1 MMIRHR
7 RQGRSMRLDRNKR
20 HTLYSE
26 WKAER
31 IKAMEKR
38 TPHQVMVDAAYQ
50 AANQNDNY
58 YSGLVA
64 RIEARQESKVPIA
77 GAGAVEF
84 LSYASDFAK
93 ASIPYTGI
101 VGQFSYGAFETA
113 ERIAR
118 SRSGINE

>member
-1 MMIRHR
+1 MKP
-7 RQGRSMRLDRNKR
+7 QSYDD
-20 HTLYSE
+20 
-26 WKAER
+26 WKADR
-31 IKAMEKR
+31 TKAMEQR

-58 YSGLVA
+58 YFGLA
-64 RIEARQESKVPIA
+64 DRIEAREESKMPIA

-101 VGQFSYGAFETA
+101 VGQFSYSAFETA

-118 SRSGINE
+118 FKTGINE